1 MIFFF
6 AEQDVDDVIEVES
19 RRKKVLLSTL
29 SRLKKDVSRAKRIA
43 KDILQLSKKQGD
55 GSDGGDGGD
64 GETEQLFPIDTHCE
78 PLQPVKK
85 RAKKN
90 LRNSH
95 FLFLSA
101 PIDFHSIRTWKSKL
115 QSLKS
120 NEFEWSS
127 LEFNSNGIPV
137 LRSNVL
143 KRLRTHRIV
152 GGLRD
157 MRENDLSFLDSRAQG
172 K

>member
-95 FLFLSA
+95 FLLLSA
-101 PIDFHSIRTWKSKL
+101 PIDFHSIRT
-115 QSLKS
+115 
-120 NEFEWSS
+120 
-127 LEFNSNGIPV
+127 
-137 LRSNVL
+137 
-143 KRLRTHRIV
+143 
-152 GGLRD
+152 
-157 MRENDLSFLDSRAQG
+157 
-172 K
+172 